1 MINLDQYKKI
11 CIACDKILNTA
22 SDNDEIISIPILHV
36 IREHPEF
43 LKNYGFIYS
52 TARRLKY
59 RYRFKSILNKISSQI
74 QSMFFDYKIKN
85 DSQNFNQNSRNLI
98 IISHITNP
106 IQCNNND
113 DMYFGTLHNDLLKF
127 SNINPIILLINHT
140 SMSSKELT
148 RRFSKNKI
156 DRIVLPKS
164 SGLINELKIFFRL
177 LSSIYRFTKTIKGN
191 DSITSSILDSIKKPS
206 QFLKGMSALR
216 VGFFI
221 ENIVQASNA
230 KYIINTYE
238 GHASERIIFSR
249 ARKAND
255 KILCFAYQN
264 SILNKYHHSLTRSI
278 HKKYNP
284 DHIFCCGN
292 ITKKI
297 LSKSESLNG
306 IETSILGSPQR
317 NAMQVVSKKIDCTK
331 SLTFL
336 FLPEA
341 FNTEYKIFFDFI
353 LNCADVFPDYKFLWR
368 SHPALNLKKLDLFQ
382 NKILPSNI
390 IISSNSFDKDL
401 NISDIA
407 IYRGT
412 TAIIKAVMSNLIPI
426 YLKTKEEIGID
437 IMHDLNISRI
447 YSASELHSEIQN
459 SNLLKQRENNL
470 KFCEDYFRPLNYK
483 LFIRVAN
490 QYSS

>member
-1 MINLDQYKKI
+1 MINLEQYKKI
-11 CIACDKILNTA
+11 CIACDGILNAA
-22 SDNDEIISIPILHV
+22 SDNDEIISIPLLHV

-43 LKNYGFIYS
+43 LKKYGFIYS
-52 TARRLKY
+52 ADRILKSRS
-59 RYRFKSILNKISSQI
+59 RYILAKIFSQI
-74 QSMFFDYKIKN
+74 KSTFFDYKIN
-85 DSQNFNQNSRNLI
+85 NNSYNFNQDSRNLI
-98 IISHITNP
+98 IVSHITNP
-106 IQCNNND
+106 IQCNNID
-113 DMYFGTLHNDLLKF
+113 DEYFGMLHKDLLKF
-127 SNINPIILLINHT
+127 SNIKPILLLINHT
-140 SMSSKELT
+140 SISSKELT
-148 RRFSKNKI
+148 KRFSKNKI

-177 LSSIYRFTKTIKGN
+177 TFSIYRFTKTIKVD
-191 DSITSSILDSIKKPS
+191 DSIASSIINAIRKPK
-206 QFLKGMSALR
+206 QFLKSMSVLR
-216 VGFFI
+216 IGFFI
-221 ENIVQASNA
+221 EKIVKASNA

-249 ARKAND
+249 ARKANN

-264 SILNKYHHSLTRSI
+264 SILNKYHHALTRNI
-278 HKKYNP
+278 HKKYDP

-292 ITKKI
+292 ITNKI

-306 IETSILGSPQR
+306 IKTSVLGSPKG
-317 NAMQVVSKKIDCTK
+317 NTSNVVSKKMESTK

-341 FNTEYKIFFDFI
+341 FNNEYTIFFNFI
-353 LNCADVFPDYKFLWR
+353 LDCAIAFPDYKFIWR
-368 SHPALNLKKLDLFQ
+368 SHPALDLQKLDLFQ
-382 NKILPSNI
+382 KKILPSNI
-390 IISSNSFDKDL
+390 IISTNTFDNDLKD
-401 NISDIA
+401 SDIA

-437 IMHDLNISRI
+437 IMHKLNISRV
-447 YSASELHSEIQN
+447 YSTSELYSSIQD
-459 SNLLKQRENNL
+459 SNLLNDRESNL

-483 LFIRVAN
+483 LFVHVVN